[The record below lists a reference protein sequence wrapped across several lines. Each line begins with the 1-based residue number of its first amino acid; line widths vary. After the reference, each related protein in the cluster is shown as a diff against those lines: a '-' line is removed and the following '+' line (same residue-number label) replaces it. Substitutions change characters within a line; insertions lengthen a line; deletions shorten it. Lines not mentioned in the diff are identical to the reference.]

1 MGTSSN
7 GHSRASTAVS
17 IPQVRMGFT
26 YLGNFQFK
34 CRISSLIENGEKTK
48 LMRDV
53 SLGGMSLEILNR
65 ITAIG
70 NKKTF
75 NYSDGICGKGGQG
88 VRVCSSGPFIRVE
101 DVIVG
106 GLN

>member
-26 YLGNFQFK
+26 YLEPRDWELEEMISETKHGILCEDFQYGYTDTTTGNFQFK

-48 LMRDV
+48 LMEYAV
-53 SLGGMSLEILNR
+53 KVVKVLECAPVVLL
-65 ITAIG
+65 
-70 NKKTF
+70 F
-75 NYSDGICGKGGQG
+75 
-88 VRVCSSGPFIRVE
+88 V
-101 DVIVG
+101 
-106 GLN
+106 